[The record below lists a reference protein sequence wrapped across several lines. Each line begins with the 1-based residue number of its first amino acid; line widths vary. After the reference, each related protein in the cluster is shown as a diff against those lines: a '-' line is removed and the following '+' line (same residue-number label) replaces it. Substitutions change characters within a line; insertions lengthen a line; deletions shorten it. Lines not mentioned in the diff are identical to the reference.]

1 MPPPCG
7 IIPRLLLAWICTK
20 AFRNRP
26 DIRRLVGGCAAAICR
41 LQAATAPEPGDAVV
55 GLGVDQ
61 VNRRFA
67 AACAAADGRRAEGH
81 RCASGTAAAVSDII
95 INERR

>member
-7 IIPRLLLAWICTK
+7 IILRLLLAWICTK

-41 LQAATAPEPGDAVV
+41 LQAATAPEPGDLERPTAEEQKAI
-55 GLGVDQ
+55 G
-61 VNRRFA
+61 A
-67 AACAAADGRRAEGH
+67 PPGRRQP
-81 RCASGTAAAVSDII
+81 
-95 INERR
+95 